1 MTKVQVTKLEEKTHR
16 WVAIF
21 ERRKDLEETLKDLN
35 DAGFDHH
42 EISVLVKPHPDSK
55 HWEDFEATAVPVAP
69 PGGPVFVDTK
79 WAEHWVDAEAAP
91 DKYKQTETPADVEDT
106 DVLEADLESRYD
118 VDVRS
123 ADALKTN
130 TLAGAIMGMVA
141 GAAAT
146 LIPGVGPVLGVGAMA
161 AGLGSLA
168 AGAAV
173 GGAAGGLVGFF
184 NDKGLPQEHAEIYA
198 EALDAGKLLLFVEAH
213 YEEEGP
219 ERNRLAA
226 AERILAVHVPEAI
239 YQEP

>member
-1 MTKVQVTKLEEKTHR
+1 MQNIKENHHR

-21 ERRKDLEETLKDLN
+21 EEREALEATLKDLN
-35 DAGFDHH
+35 AAGFDRH
-42 EISVLVKPHPDSK
+42 EISVLVKPHPESK
-55 HWEDFEATAVPVAP
+55 HWKDFNAAAVTVAP
-69 PGGPVFVDTK
+69 PGGPVFLDTK
-79 WAEHWVDAEAAP
+79 WAEHWVAAEAAP
-91 DKYKQTETPADVEDT
+91 DKFQQDGTDVPETDT
-106 DVLEADLESRYD
+106 DAMTEELHAHYD

-146 LIPGVGPVLGVGAMA
+146 LIPGVGPVLGVGVITAELA
-161 AGLGSLA
+161 ALA

-173 GGAAGGLVGFF
+173 GGAAGGLIGLLH
-184 NDKGLPQEHAEIYA
+184 DKGLPQEHAEIYA
-198 EALDAGKLLLFVEAH
+198 KALDEGKLLLFVEAH

-226 AERILAVHVPEAI
+226 AEQILAVHVPEAI
-239 YQEP
+239 YQES